1 MSIEIKAS
9 DLPLE
14 ANMRVHKQYFIQY
27 ESDKM
32 ICGSNV
38 HTDGNASTI
47 NSAKSI
53 IRKLRKMLSDENPR
67 NFRVYDCW
75 ADVDENTNFV
85 PCVYSED

>member
-1 MSIEIKAS
+1 
-9 DLPLE
+9 
-14 ANMRVHKQYFIQY
+14 MRGHKQYFIQY

-32 ICGSNV
+32 ICGTNI

-47 NSAKSI
+47 KSAKSVI
-53 IRKLRKMLSDENPR
+53 RNIRKRIAEENPR

>member
-1 MSIEIKAS
+1 
-9 DLPLE
+9 
-14 ANMRVHKQYFIQY
+14 MRGHKQYFIQY

-47 NSAKSI
+47 NGSKSVI
-53 IRKLRKMLSDENPR
+53 RNIRKRLAGENPR
-67 NFRVYDCW
+67 NFKVYDCW
-75 ADVDENTNFV
+75 ADVDKNTNFV